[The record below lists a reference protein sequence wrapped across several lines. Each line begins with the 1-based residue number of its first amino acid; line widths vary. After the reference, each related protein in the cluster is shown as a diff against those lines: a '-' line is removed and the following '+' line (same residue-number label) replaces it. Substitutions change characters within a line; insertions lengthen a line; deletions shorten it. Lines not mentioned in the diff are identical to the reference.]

1 MGQNLNVRLEGSQGP
16 EGAEAVKEGLLEQG
30 GRGSQEGQADRQK
43 GPRESGAKGRRELG
57 CLG

>member
-30 GRGSQEGQADRQK
+30 GSGSQEGQADRQK
-43 GPRESGAKGRRELG
+43 GPRESGAMG